1 MPQKNMELVHIEG
14 IGTIW
19 LRRNSQSRYLRIHVG
34 GNEGVV
40 VTIPAGISEGIA
52 LNYIQSKKNWIKKS
66 VERQAKL
73 RKSNLFSE
81 SKPFATRM
89 HNLFIFK
96 HEKNT
101 LKSIIAGDKIV
112 VWYPQ
117 SARIEEKK
125 IQTFIKK
132 AVTEALRIEAK
143 IILPQ
148 RTVKLAQKYNFKFN
162 NLSIKNAK
170 TRWGSCSAKN
180 NINLNLQLMR
190 LPDHL
195 IDYVILHELTHTQEK
210 NHQKSFW
217 LKMESILP
225 GARKIDKE
233 LNQYHLEYWP

>member
-117 SARIEEKK
+117 SERIEEKK
-125 IQTFIKK
+125 IQFFIKK
-132 AVTEALRIEAK
+132 L
-143 IILPQ
+143 
-148 RTVKLAQKYNFKFN
+148 
-162 NLSIKNAK
+162 
-170 TRWGSCSAKN
+170 
-180 NINLNLQLMR
+180 
-190 LPDHL
+190 
-195 IDYVILHELTHTQEK
+195 
-210 NHQKSFW
+210 
-217 LKMESILP
+217 
-225 GARKIDKE
+225 
-233 LNQYHLEYWP
+233 